1 MRDSP
6 AVSTEQPCENPLESP
21 GLKREWTNLKEN
33 NDDSERRKPIR
44 FPSAPSSIFPTT
56 LSNENIQKTRETVAG
71 GVPTVLSLL
80 PFSQADAQ
88 TPDMNPWLFTTANG
102 TMAYFS
108 PLPSSNGNFQSTLRE
123 YQTLPIRCVSVDETL
138 GFLAHVPRNCRPFG
152 LWHGIFRSSG
162 AFCRSQSPVTPV
174 LGGKFPVLHRRY
186 RCLRTRCCRFTHER
200 LSKHCGKEINTGR
213 QLRKNELSIFGN
225 GFVVRFL

>member
-1 MRDSP
+1 MAQILKAFHLDFQIIDFTGIQAVRESP
-6 AVSTEQPCENPLESP
+6 SVSTEQPCEKSLESP

-56 LSNENIQKTRETVAG
+56 LSNDNIQKTRETVAG

-80 PFSQADAQ
+80 PFSQANAQ

-108 PLPSSNGNFQSTLRE
+108 PLPSGNGNFQSTLRE
-123 YQTLPIRCVSVDETL
+123 YQTLPIRYVSVSMTMRL
-138 GFLAHVPRNCRPFG
+138 P
-152 LWHGIFRSSG
+152 
-162 AFCRSQSPVTPV
+162 AFKGPTGQ
-174 LGGKFPVLHRRY
+174 
-186 RCLRTRCCRFTHER
+186 RF
-200 LSKHCGKEINTGR
+200 
-213 QLRKNELSIFGN
+213 LSIHLQ
-225 GFVVRFL
+225 VLR